1 MFEFSVVEADAIE
14 ATDIAK
20 FAVGKS
26 IDFLNEYVFYA
37 FLTEIKFADE
47 RVARA
52 KWVFVGH
59 LDAGNDKV
67 NLLLVERRKTY
78 IVFDKEFMASV
89 LVVVLVVGVVDDAL

>member
-1 MFEFSVVEADAIE
+1 MFEATVVEADAIE

-47 RVARA
+47 RVA
-52 KWVFVGH
+52 
-59 LDAGNDKV
+59 
-67 NLLLVERRKTY
+67 
-78 IVFDKEFMASV
+78 
-89 LVVVLVVGVVDDAL
+89 